1 MNKIKVFVVGG
12 NGFIGS
18 EVVKSFQS
26 SEVEV
31 IVPARNELFTTDP
44 DNDIIIYCAGNG
56 DCSRPEQVVES
67 NIIYLQKILAN
78 CNFKKLI
85 YLSSTRL
92 YLNSELSSEK
102 AGITI
107 QCDDNRRLFNLTK
120 LTAEECCLKSGKNIL
135 IVRPSNVY
143 GNAFESKLFL
153 PMIVKNAILN
163 KKIDMYVNQDYS
175 KDYVSVADV
184 SETIKK
190 LALTY
195 EGPEKIFNIAS
206 GKNTTAIEIA
216 EIIRSKISCEI
227 VWHPNSTNENFPII
241 DISRIKNTIQYCPI
255 SVTDSL
261 SFMID
266 EFIKRFHK
274 EEQ

>member
-1 MNKIKVFVVGG
+1 MNKMKVFVVGG

-18 EVVKSFQS
+18 EVVKTFQS
-26 SEVEV
+26 SAVEV
-31 IVPARNELFTTDP
+31 IVPTRNELFAT
-44 DNDIIIYCAGNG
+44 NAGSDIIIYCAGNG

-67 NIIYLQKILAN
+67 NIIYLQQILAN

-92 YLNSELSSEK
+92 YLNSEQSAEN

-107 QCDDNRRLFNLTK
+107 QYDDNRRLFNLTK
-120 LTAEECCLKSGKNIL
+120 LTAEECCLKSGKNVL

-153 PMIVKNAILN
+153 PMIVKHAILN
-163 KKIDMYVNQDYS
+163 KKINMYVNKEYS

-184 SETIKK
+184 SEAIKY
-190 LALTY
+190 LALAY
-195 EGPEKIFNIAS
+195 EGEEKIFNIAS

-216 EIIRSKISCEI
+216 EIIQSKINCEI
-227 VWHPNSTNENFPII
+227 VWHPNSTNENFPVI
-241 DISRIKNTIQYCPI
+241 DLAKIKSIMQYCPI

-274 EEQ
+274 EGQ